1 MARWDSTILISNVR
15 TINNITLSDPDI
27 LKNLLMAGYTEISSP
42 VTGSWKD
49 EITQHIN
56 NKASFSQLTFIRILF
71 ILFYDSNTL
80 IQNPVGKK
88 LKGNPFLLKPAFL
101 YPEVICFIWVWPVQL
116 LLCIFCLLCYKRN
129 NSYHFHNCAIIL
141 RTIWFL
147 QLRKQSASY
156 IYTYSQSRVE
166 NKVQNVFI

>member
-56 NKASFSQLTFIRILF
+56 NKASFNQLTFIRILF

-88 LKGNPFLLKPAFL
+88 LKGNPLSVYSNRLFFTPSNLFHLSVAGSITSLYILL
-101 YPEVICFIWVWPVQL
+101 IM
-116 LLCIFCLLCYKRN
+116 
-129 NSYHFHNCAIIL
+129 
-141 RTIWFL
+141 L
-147 QLRKQSASY
+147 QEEQVLPFS
-156 IYTYSQSRVE
+156 
-166 NKVQNVFI
+166 